1 MYETDESAFEK
12 LKNSDSKAFEW
23 LFKNHYKR
31 LCLFANRYVNN
42 LPVAEEIV
50 AETFTFLW
58 ERRGVLIITS
68 SFTSYIY
75 RAVQNRCLNYIKHK
89 KVENAYVD
97 YLVRHNLLDD
107 QDYQDR
113 TINSYTD
120 KELAAEIRDAISKLP
135 EKCREIFTLSRFG
148 NLSYKQ
154 IAAKLSISPKTVE
167 NQMGIALDKLRQ
179 VLKDFLYLFF

>member
-1 MYETDESAFEK
+1 
-12 LKNSDSKAFEW
+12 
-23 LFKNHYKR
+23 
-31 LCLFANRYVNN
+31 
-42 LPVAEEIV
+42 
-50 AETFTFLW
+50 
-58 ERRGVLIITS
+58 
-68 SFTSYIY
+68 FTSYIY

-107 QDYQDR
+107 QDYQER

-167 NQMGIALDKLRQ
+167 NQMGIALNKLRQ